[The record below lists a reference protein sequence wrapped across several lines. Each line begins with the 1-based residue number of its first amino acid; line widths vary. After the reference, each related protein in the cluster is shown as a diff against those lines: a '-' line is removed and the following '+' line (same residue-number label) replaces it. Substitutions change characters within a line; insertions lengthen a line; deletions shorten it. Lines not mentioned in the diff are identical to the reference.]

1 MSKRLEAIT
10 KMIASGNREPFTLYA
25 HAMEL
30 KSLERL
36 EEALAAFEVLR
47 AEHPKYVPQYLLAGG
62 VCESLSRNADA
73 LAWYDAGLV
82 VAKSAGDD
90 HASSEI
96 VAAQA
101 ALRARIG
108 E

>member
-10 KMIASGNREPFTLYA
+10 KMIAAGNREPFTLYA

-30 KSLERL
+30 KTLERL
-36 EEALAAFEVLR
+36 TDSLAAFEVLR
-47 AEHPKYVPQYLLAGG
+47 AEHPAYVPQYLLAGG
-62 VCESLSRNADA
+62 VCESLSLPDQA

-82 VAKSAGDD
+82 AARAARDE
-90 HASSEI
+90 HAASEL
-96 VAAQA
+96 VAAQN
-101 ALRARIG
+101 ALRARQG